1 MKIVINTGWGGFQLS
16 KEFYD
21 YYKIPCVM
29 YFGGIHCAIE
39 PWTED
44 IRKDPRV
51 IKYIENFGSRAAS
64 GIYSYL
70 RVVEIP
76 KGTKYYIK
84 EYDGA
89 ESIVTEDDIEWEV
102 AD

>member
-1 MKIVINTGWGGFQLS
+1 MKIVINTAWGGFQLS
-16 KEFYD
+16 KEFYN
-21 YYKIPCVM
+21 YYKIPCDM
-29 YFGGIHCAIE
+29 YFGGIYCATQ

-51 IKYIENFGSRAAS
+51 IEYIENFGSRAAS
-64 GIYSYL
+64 GIYSHL
-70 RVVEIP
+70 EVVEIP

-89 ESIVTEDDIEWEV
+89 ESIVTENDIEWEV